1 MWTSRCYVRNSGLQN
16 TDDDSKKVVIK
27 NTTKIGVHVD
37 VELYLIYKIHIEKLN
52 KIKEE
57 GEDLALSICYS

>member
-37 VELYLIYKIHIEKLN
+37 VELYLIYTIHIEKLN